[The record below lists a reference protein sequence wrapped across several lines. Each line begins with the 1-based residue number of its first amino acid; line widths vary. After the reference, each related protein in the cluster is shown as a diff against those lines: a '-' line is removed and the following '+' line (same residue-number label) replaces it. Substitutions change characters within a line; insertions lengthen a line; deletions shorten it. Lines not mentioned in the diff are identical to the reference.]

1 MNNIKIVEN
10 CITIIGILVDIYIIS
25 KIVLKKRKILKGN
38 KCTENKN
45 NIYIV
50 LIMVN
55 MILFLICG
63 IIRNF
68 G

>member
-25 KIVLKKRKILKGN
+25 KIVLKKRKILKEN